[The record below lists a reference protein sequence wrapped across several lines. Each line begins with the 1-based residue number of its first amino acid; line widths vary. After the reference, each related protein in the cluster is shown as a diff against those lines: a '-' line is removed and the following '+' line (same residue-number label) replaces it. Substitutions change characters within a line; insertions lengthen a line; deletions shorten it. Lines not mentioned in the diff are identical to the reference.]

1 MKGQL
6 SYANLRH
13 VFVIKSHQY
22 NRQIW
27 SIPSLLSARYPAQL
41 QCSSMVVGSDTTAP
55 AQDQEEELETLAKQ
69 CDELKAKKQRLLSEL
84 IQTERQ
90 VSCCAHP

>member
-1 MKGQL
+1 
-6 SYANLRH
+6 
-13 VFVIKSHQY
+13 
-22 NRQIW
+22 
-27 SIPSLLSARYPAQL
+27 
-41 QCSSMVVGSDTTAP
+41 MVVGSDTPAL

-69 CDELKAKKQRLLSEL
+69 CDELKAKKEGLLSVL